1 MRTMSARS
9 QIYHIPP
16 AKGFNTKELS
26 QLSVRQDLPMEAR
39 NLAIELAKFKHGTA
53 TMAAAIA
60 ELVRSPC
67 TRFPPFLT
75 REHCGLFE
83 TIPTVPLALA

>member
-1 MRTMSARS
+1 MSARS

-60 ELVRSPC
+60 ELVRSACAHFSCLRLINSWP
-67 TRFPPFLT
+67 
-75 REHCGLFE
+75 LFA
-83 TIPTVPLALA
+83 THARAVFGS